1 MVLHEYFVLLGSSP
15 LCMSESHSPTNSNGP
30 NNAQQALAKASLFA
44 ITWPILVEQL
54 SHILPGMIDIFMI
67 SHLGD
72 DAAAGVSVAN
82 QIVVFFIVLFSFIGL
97 GCSVVITHYL
107 GAGDRNG
114 AEDVAHNALGINVW
128 LGLFISIM
136 TLLFSEQMLGL
147 LHLPPSL
154 LPYARPFLAL
164 MGGTLFLEAINIV
177 LAAILRAHAHTKQV
191 MVVALGMNVINIAL
205 NAVLIF
211 GLLDFIGLPALGVVG
226 AAISTV
232 ISRAL
237 ACMAY
242 FVLARRLLNFHVRLT
257 ALWRFS
263 RDIIAKILH
272 IGIPSAGENLCW
284 WTSFMVITYFIAQM
298 GATQMATFTY
308 AMQLSMIMMIL
319 SIAIGI
325 GTEIIIGHLV
335 GAGEL
340 ERAYQQL
347 LQSLRIG
354 VGLTVATTVVVVL
367 CAKPLF
373 GLFTSQPEI
382 IAAGAQLLLVSLIL
396 EPGRTFNLV
405 VINSLRATGDARFP
419 LYAGLI
425 SMWGVAVVL
434 AWLLGLHWGW
444 GLVGVWLAFAI
455 DEWVR
460 GLLMYRRW
468 RRRAWVPYAIAT
480 RAKLETNS

>member
-1 MVLHEYFVLLGSSP
+1 
-15 LCMSESHSPTNSNGP
+15 MSQTQTSTSQTH
-30 NNAQQALAKASLFA
+30 QLASASLFA

-107 GAGDRNG
+107 GAQDRLG
-114 AEDVAHNALGINVW
+114 AEQVAHNALGINVW
-128 LGLFISIM
+128 LGLLISIL
-136 TLLFSEQMLGL
+136 TLFFSEQMLGL
-147 LHLPPSL
+147 MHLPPSL

-164 MGGTLFLEAINIV
+164 MGGTLFLEALNIV
-177 LAAILRAHAHTKQV
+177 LAAILRAHAHTREV
-191 MVVALGMNVINIAL
+191 MAVALGMNLINIAL
-205 NAVLIF
+205 NSVLIF
-211 GLLDFIGLPALGVVG
+211 GLFGLPALGVVG

-232 ISRAL
+232 ISRAI
-237 ACMAY
+237 ACVAY
-242 FVLARRLLNFHVRLT
+242 FVLARKLLQFHARLDS
-257 ALWRFS
+257 LWRFS
-263 RDIIAKILH
+263 RSMIEKILH

-284 WTSFMVITYFIAQM
+284 WASFMVITYFIAQM
-298 GATQMATFTY
+298 GATPMATFTY

-319 SIAIGI
+319 SISIGI
-325 GTEIIIGHLV
+325 GTEILIGHMV

-354 VGLTVATTVVVVL
+354 VGLTVLVSVIVVL
-367 CAKPLF
+367 CARPLF
-373 GLFTSQPEI
+373 ELFTAQEEI
-382 IAAGAQLLLVSLIL
+382 IQAGTHLLLVSLIL

-419 LYAGLI
+419 LYAGLV
-425 SMWGVAVVL
+425 SMWGVAVVF

-444 GLVGVWLAFAI
+444 GLVGVWLAFAA
-455 DEWVR
+455 DEWLR
-460 GLLMYRRW
+460 GLLMYQRW
-468 RRRAWVPYAIAT
+468 RKRKWVSYALAT
-480 RAKLETNS
+480 RAKLHQA